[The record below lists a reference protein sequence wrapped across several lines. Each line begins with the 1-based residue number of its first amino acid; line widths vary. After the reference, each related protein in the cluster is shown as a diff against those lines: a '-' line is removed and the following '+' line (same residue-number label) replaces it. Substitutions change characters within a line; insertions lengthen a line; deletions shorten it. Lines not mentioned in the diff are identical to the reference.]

1 MINCFS
7 RSSSITG
14 THLKVLV
21 MVVVRLG
28 WKAGVEKE
36 EVAHVEC
43 PFTLSGRGKG
53 RGRRMCQ
60 ELQSKAT
67 LEKYPVFFFL
77 VPSLLKLYFFYL
89 LPSNKYC

>member
-53 RGRRMCQ
+53 GEGGCVKNSSLKPPWKNTQ
-60 ELQSKAT
+60 
-67 LEKYPVFFFL
+67 PFFL